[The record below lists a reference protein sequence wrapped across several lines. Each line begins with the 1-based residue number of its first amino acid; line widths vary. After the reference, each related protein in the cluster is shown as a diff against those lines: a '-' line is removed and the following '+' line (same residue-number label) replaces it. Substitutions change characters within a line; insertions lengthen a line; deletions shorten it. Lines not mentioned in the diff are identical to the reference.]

1 MTATEELANNRMMIF
16 HGQTLA
22 FEKME
27 AAIKWAQSAHEW
39 VKRTDEERG
48 DLSRVVEVNRGLIT
62 LGLMLDEIAILKREA
77 REAHA
82 EEMSR

>member
-16 HGQTLA
+16 HGEMRA

-39 VKRTDEERG
+39 VKRTDEEDG
-48 DLSRVVEVNRGLIT
+48 NASRVVEVNRGLIT
-62 LGLMLDEIAILKREA
+62 LGNMLDEIAILKREA
-77 REAHA
+77 RDAYA
-82 EEMSR
+82 EEARR